1 MAVRSDF
8 DAVILDLDGVVTR
21 TAAVHA
27 RAWKEMFDQ
36 YLRRREARGEGE
48 FVEFDSEADYLQ
60 YVDGRPRY
68 DGVRSFLRAR
78 GITLPEGDPADAPEA
93 ETVCGLGNWKNQLY
107 NKFLTAGGV
116 EVFDDAVQRIRGW
129 RADGI
134 KTAVVSSSKNCAA
147 ILETAALT
155 DLFEVR
161 VDGLDAERLGLEG
174 KPAPDLFLVAARRLD
189 VSPARAIV
197 VEDALVGVEAGRAG
211 GFGLVVGV
219 DRSGIRAS
227 ALRERGAD
235 VVVGDLLQFRIASRE
250 DNDEG
255 RPARELPSALTAKV
269 EIATRLGG
277 KRLALFLDYDGT
289 LTPIVSQ
296 PEYALLAD
304 DMRAVLKR
312 LASLCTVAIM
322 SGRDRGDVEGLV
334 GLPELIYAGS
344 HGFDIAGPRGLRLE
358 YAGGVECLPHLDAA
372 EAELEPFVASVPGAR
387 VERKR
392 FAIAV
397 HYRNVAEAKVS
408 SVEAGV
414 REILARHEGLRM
426 SGGKKVFEL
435 RPDIDWDKGRAV
447 IWLLEALGLDTEGVI
462 PMYVGDDVTDED
474 AFRALHGR
482 GLGVVVGEPPYP
494 TRATYSLRDTDEV
507 QRFLGELV
515 NLLAAEQR

>member
-8 DAVILDLDGVVTR
+8 DAVILDLDGVITR

-27 RAWKEMFDQ
+27 RAWKEMFDR

-48 FVEFDSEADYLQ
+48 FVEFDPEADYLQ
-60 YVDGRPRY
+60 YVDGKPRY
-68 DGVRSFLRAR
+68 DGVRSFLRSR

-93 ETVCGLGNWKNQLY
+93 ETVCGLGNFKNQLY
-107 NKFLTAGGV
+107 NKLLTEGGV

-129 RADGI
+129 RAQGI
-134 KTAVVSSSKNCAA
+134 DAAVVSSSKNCAA
-147 ILETAALT
+147 VLEAAALT

-161 VDGLDAERLGLEG
+161 VDGVDAERLDLEG
-174 KPAPDLFLVAARRLD
+174 KPAPDLFLEAARRLD
-189 VSPARAIV
+189 VAPARAIV
-197 VEDALVGVEAGRAG
+197 VEDALAGVEAGRAG
-211 GFGLVVGV
+211 GFGLVVGL
-219 DRSGIRAS
+219 DRSGIRGS

-235 VVVGDLLQFRIASRE
+235 VVVGDLLQFQIPSRE
-250 DNDEG
+250 DNVEG
-255 RPARELPSALTAKV
+255 RPASELPSALMAKR
-269 EIATRLGG
+269 EIAVRLAG
-277 KRLALFLDYDGT
+277 KELALFLDYDGT

-322 SGRDRGDVEGLV
+322 SGRDRGDVERLV

-358 YAGGVECLPHLDAA
+358 YAGGVDRLPDLDAA
-372 EAELEPFVASVPGAR
+372 EGELEPFVVSVSGAR

-397 HYRNVAEAKVS
+397 HYRNLDESDVPRVA
-408 SVEAGV
+408 AGV
-414 REILARHEGLRM
+414 RAVLARHKRLRM

-447 IWLLEALGLDTEGVI
+447 MWLLEALGLGPEGVI

-474 AFRALHGR
+474 AFRALYGR
-482 GLGVVVGEPPYP
+482 GIGVVVGEPPYP
-494 TRATYSLRDTDEV
+494 SRATYSLRDTDEV
-507 QRFLGELV
+507 QRFLGDLV
-515 NLLAAEQR
+515 NQLTAERR